1 MQTAPIHGESPDEL
15 IIALR
20 AVSLDSP
27 TLGIIFSSV
36 FMDIPAISRMLETV
50 PYPVAG
56 CSSSGEILS
65 IRSSGPVSELSA
77 TGCLMDPGT
86 DSFRVSLFDRNGK
99 DSYRFG
105 EEIGA
110 WGREQFPDPAFIL
123 LLSGLSTDG
132 EAVMGGIASVFTVH
146 PLIYGGMAG
155 DDTSFEQTYV
165 FTNGR
170 YSTDGAVMIAFDRR
184 TMNVEGMITSG
195 WRGIGGEWRVTRA
208 EGNTVY
214 TLNDQPA
221 LDVYKRYL
229 NLRDEDIPRLSID
242 FPLILRRADHS
253 VVIRVPTRI
262 DPVEHALVFNGS
274 VPEGSVVTF
283 SSSAGEEIITTS
295 VGEIT
300 SHADRIRSA
309 DLKLL
314 FSCAA
319 RYQAVG
325 RRIGKE
331 IMAAADIGDAPL
343 VGFFS
348 YGEIG
353 NTETGRCEFHNE
365 TFTLVMLT
373 QRREP

>member
-1 MQTAPIHGESPDEL
+1 
-15 IIALR
+15 
-20 AVSLDSP
+20 
-27 TLGIIFSSV
+27 
-36 FMDIPAISRMLETV
+36 
-50 PYPVAG
+50 
-56 CSSSGEILS
+56 
-65 IRSSGPVSELSA
+65 
-77 TGCLMDPGT
+77 
-86 DSFRVSLFDRNGK
+86 
-99 DSYRFG
+99 
-105 EEIGA
+105 
-110 WGREQFPDPAFIL
+110 
-123 LLSGLSTDG
+123 
-132 EAVMGGIASVFTVH
+132 
-146 PLIYGGMAG
+146 
-155 DDTSFEQTYV
+155 
-165 FTNGR
+165 
-170 YSTDGAVMIAFDRR
+170 
-184 TMNVEGMITSG
+184 MNVEGMITSG

-295 VGEIT
+295 VGGIT